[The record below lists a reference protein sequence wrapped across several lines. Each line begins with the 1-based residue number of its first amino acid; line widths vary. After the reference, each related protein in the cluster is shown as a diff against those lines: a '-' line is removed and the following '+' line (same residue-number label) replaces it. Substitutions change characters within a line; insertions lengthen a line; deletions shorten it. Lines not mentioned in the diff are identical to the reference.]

1 MEIHPGIGDIM
12 RLLELHRTLYPY
24 WKPYR
29 QRLLTGLFFLF
40 GSSSLLMVQPWIM
53 KLAIDDLGTDRFAQN
68 ITMYISGILAVTLMV
83 CLFRFLMRYLIIGVS
98 RYVEHDIRRVVFQH
112 VMVLPRTYFDSVAS
126 GDVIS
131 RMTNDVQ
138 RVRMIL
144 GPALMQIGNTLFSLV
159 FALTF
164 MILIDVKLTLLSMIP
179 LPLMPVMFYLM
190 GRKIR
195 FHSDR
200 VQTQI
205 ASITSFSQENLTGI
219 RVVKAYNLEQVECD
233 KMKQL
238 SDGYV
243 KRNLALVRVQGLFVP
258 LSMFLTGLSTTVVLM
273 LCGWWVIAG
282 HITIGSMVAFLEYLA
297 ILSWP
302 MFAIGW
308 VTGLIQ
314 QGSAAMRR
322 IQDVLNEQPCSG
334 MLPENGTP
342 DHASIDLTGDITF
355 TQVCFRYRPDQPPV
369 LRDLDLSIQKGSTVA
384 VMGASGSG
392 KSTLMHLL
400 TRSYIPD
407 SGEVRLNGYRTD
419 ELPEYIVREHVG
431 IVPQTII
438 LFSDTIRNNILFGS
452 KNGNDIDFNTILSS
466 VQLDRE
472 LSEFPARID
481 TRLGERGVNISGG
494 QKQRLTLARMLARE
508 PRIVL
513 LDDPFSSVDIVTE
526 EKILDAVLAKN
537 TGKTVVLVT
546 HRVNTARRTD
556 RIFILDNGAV
566 AEDGTHEELVEKKG
580 YYCELCRKQSLM
592 DELESL

>member
-1 MEIHPGIGDIM
+1 M
-12 RLLELHRTLYPY
+12 RLPELHRTLFPY

-29 QRLLTGLFFLF
+29 RRLLMGLFFLF

-53 KLAIDDLGTDRFAQN
+53 KLAIDDLGTDRFTQN
-68 ITMYISGILAVTLMV
+68 ITKYIWGILAVTLLV
-83 CLFRFLMRYLIIGVS
+83 CLFRFLMRWLIIGVS
-98 RYVEHDIRRVVFQH
+98 RRVEHDVRRAVFQH

-126 GDVIS
+126 GDVMS

-159 FALTF
+159 FALIF
-164 MILIDVKLTLLSMIP
+164 MILIDVRLTLLSMIP

-195 FHSDR
+195 YHSDR
-200 VQTQI
+200 VQKQI

-243 KRNLALVRVQGLFVP
+243 ERNLALVRVQGLFVP
-258 LSMFLTGLSTTVVLM
+258 LSMFLAGLSTTVVLM

-314 QGSAAMRR
+314 QGSAAMQR
-322 IQDVLNEQPCSG
+322 IQDVLNERPCSG
-334 MLPENGTP
+334 MLPENGVSE
-342 DHASIDLTGDITF
+342 HGAVDLNGDITF
-355 TQVCFRYRPDQPPV
+355 TQVCFRYRPDQSPI
-369 LRDLDLSIQKGSTVA
+369 LRNLSLAIQKGSSVA

-392 KSTLMHLL
+392 KTTLMHLL
-400 TRSYIPD
+400 TRSYLPE

-419 ELPEYIVREHVG
+419 ELPEFIVREHVG
-431 IVPQTII
+431 IVPQNII

-452 KNGNDIDFNTILSS
+452 KNGDDVDFDTILRS

-472 LSEFPARID
+472 LSEFPGRID

-508 PRIVL
+508 PGIVL

-537 TGKTVVLVT
+537 TGKTVILVT

-556 RIFILDNGAV
+556 RIFILDNGMV
-566 AEDGTHEELVEKKG
+566 AENGTHEELVEKG
-580 YYCELCRKQSLM
+580 GCYSELCRKQSLM